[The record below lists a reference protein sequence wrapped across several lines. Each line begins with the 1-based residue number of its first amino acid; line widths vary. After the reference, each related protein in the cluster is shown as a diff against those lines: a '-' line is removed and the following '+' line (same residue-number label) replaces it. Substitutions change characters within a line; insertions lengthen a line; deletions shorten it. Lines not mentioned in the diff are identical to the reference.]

1 MQVNS
6 SNPEFFGAKGV
17 YFVTE
22 KKKSVKLV
30 GGAWEENNLLYW
42 ALFFNCVI
50 SIRVWTDLHIRWSF
64 YQHLIL
70 TRRILHHCIPKS
82 SSIQICLGDIF
93 LSAWQRFPQCLI
105 TQTSQR
111 RREEM
116 SRAEFAVPGLLV
128 CYISWLLLKAWKEGQ
143 HPNFCLLFPLVVPLQ
158 GQPVCFPAC
167 VFSIDWL
174 SFI

>member
-1 MQVNS
+1 M
-6 SNPEFFGAKGV
+6 
-17 YFVTE
+17 
-22 KKKSVKLV
+22 KLV

-42 ALFFNCVI
+42 ALFFNYVI

-105 TQTSQR
+105 TQTSQGR
-111 RREEM
+111 RGEM
-116 SRAEFAVPGLLV
+116 SHVEFAMPGLLV
-128 CYISWLLLKAWKEGQ
+128 CYISWLLLKVWKEGCTPTSAFSF
-143 HPNFCLLFPLVVPLQ
+143 HWLSLSRL
-158 GQPVCFPAC
+158 PVCFP
-167 VFSIDWL
+167 L
-174 SFI
+174 SDCLLCSSCNLLIFQGSKFLA